1 MFTCCTHKSRA
12 GIVCL
17 HIHAVYKKTL
27 ADEYVYTYMLHTWIW
42 RWNSMFTLSRW
53 LSYNE
58 ALLLVFS
65 IGSLINFYHCFL
77 SISLHKSLSPYSQ
90 PSSPLY
96 SLKRSLPHGISKF
109 FFCFCHFWVAIF
121 VLFASPFFSCFYQ
134 QFFLNRLLNFHSF
147 FSPLSL
153 LTVFVF
159 LFSILKRPTTYF
171 LCIQHSFKVFL
182 AHCFA

>member
-1 MFTCCTHKSRA
+1 MQYTFYTRCNSMFTCCTHKSRA

-109 FFCFCHFWVAIF
+109 FFLFLSFLSRNICIICFSF
-121 VLFASPFFSCFYQ
+121 LFL
-134 QFFLNRLLNFHSF
+134 FLS
-147 FSPLSL
+147 
-153 LTVFVF
+153 TVF
-159 LFSILKRPTTYF
+159 S
-171 LCIQHSFKVFL
+171 
-182 AHCFA
+182 